1 MEQKE
6 NLDLALLVDE
16 GPQYCPFKPLG
27 MEQDTTE
34 MISELCALGRTYP
47 NREKFG

>member
-6 NLDLALLVDE
+6 KLNLALFLDE

-34 MISELCALGRTYP
+34 MISELCTLERTYP
-47 NREKFG
+47 NRERFG